1 MSVYDIGQN
10 LPPEPLLMEEK
21 KKNWWGPIQVKAPAI
36 SWSLSYRLFQSF
48 SLRPPKN
55 PCKTWISFVISQLY
69 HIFENFCIPYVS
81 YSTIFQPNANQP
93 IRFNRNWSRIGKY
106 YQLMTNMNVL
116 TIIDRPANLFPFWTN
131 PIKIDQFTDINC
143 QFGAIEHNET

>member
-1 MSVYDIGQN
+1 MTLVRICPRN
-10 LPPEPLLMEEK
+10 PFWWRRRK
-21 KKNWWGPIQVKAPAI
+21 KIDGAP
-36 SWSLSYRLFQSF
+36 YRSKPQQFHDLFPTGSF
-48 SLRPPKN
+48 SHFHSDRL
-55 PCKTWISFVISQLY
+55 KTHVKHGWISFVISQLY
-69 HIFENFCIPYVS
+69 HIFENFRIPYVR